1 MTYFTTNAHGSRVKI
16 TVHKITVHKSGNRLT
31 KRRALFVQG
40 QWVPFARSSRPIQKN
55 P

>member
-1 MTYFTTNAHGSRVKI
+1 MTYFKTNAHGSRVKI
-16 TVHKITVHKSGNRLT
+16 TVSKDGNRVI

-40 QWVPFARSSRPIQKN
+40 QWVPFARSSRPLMN

>member
-1 MTYFTTNAHGSRVKI
+1 MTYFKTNAHGSRVKI
-16 TVHKITVHKSGNRLT
+16 TVRKAGKRLI

-40 QWVPFARSSRPIQKN
+40 QWVPLARSSRPLMN

>member
-16 TVHKITVHKSGNRLT
+16 TVHKSGNRLT
-31 KRRALFVQG
+31 KCRALFVQG